1 MKQLTDREK
10 QVLKLVAEGNR
21 QKEIADQL
29 KLSVKTITAHITN
42 ISNKTGIKGI
52 AKLTKYA
59 LSINITT

>member
-1 MKQLTDREK
+1 LKQLTDRELE
-10 QVLKLVAEGNR
+10 VLKLVAEGHR

-29 KLSVKTITAHITN
+29 NLSVKTITAHVTN

>member
-1 MKQLTDREK
+1 LKQLTHREK
-10 QVLKLVAEGNR
+10 QVLKLVAEGHR

-29 KLSVKTITAHITN
+29 KLSVKTITAHVTN